1 MIRGSCLCGGVEFE
15 IDGRL
20 TPIQCCHATRCRKST
35 GSAFAPEIAARTSGF
50 RWVRGEE
57 LITSYEAPLLREP
70 PPFRKAFCR
79 VCGSP
84 LPLPDPEGDFVVFL
98 AGVLDGEPE
107 TKPFRHVFL
116 GQKAAWYSADDE
128 LPKFDGRP
136 PADQRLPRKREG

>member
-35 GSAFAPEIAARTSGF
+35 GAAFAPEIATRTSSF
-50 RWVRGEE
+50 HWVRGEE
-57 LITSYEAPLLREP
+57 LITRYEAPLLREP
-70 PPFRKAFCR
+70 PPFRKAFCS

-84 LPLPDPEGDFVVFL
+84 VPLVEQDSEFVAFL

-107 TKPFRHVFL
+107 TTPFRHVFL
-116 GQKAAWYSADDE
+116 SQKAPWYSVNDE
-128 LPKFDGRP
+128 LTKFDERP
-136 PADQRLPRKREG
+136 PADQRLPRKRES

>member
-35 GSAFAPEIAARTSGF
+35 GAAFAPEIATRTSSF

-57 LITSYEAPLLREP
+57 LITRYEAPLLREP
-70 PPFRKAFCR
+70 PPFRKAFCS

-84 LPLPDPEGDFVVFL
+84 VPLVEQDSEFVAFL

-107 TKPFRHVFL
+107 TTPFRHVFL
-116 GQKAAWYSADDE
+116 SQKAPWYSVNDE
-128 LPKFDGRP
+128 LTKFDERP
-136 PADQRLPRKREG
+136 PADQRLPRKRES

>member
-35 GSAFAPEIAARTSGF
+35 GAAFAPEIAARKSGF

-57 LITSYEAPLLREP
+57 LVTRYQAPLLREP
-70 PPFRKAFCR
+70 PPFRKTFCS

-84 LPLPDPEGDFVVFL
+84 LPVVHPDSDFVALL
-98 AGVLDGEPE
+98 AGVLDGDPG
-107 TKPFRHVFL
+107 TRPFRHVFL
-116 GQKAAWYSADDE
+116 SQKAPWYPVDDD
-128 LPKFDGRP
+128 LIKFDERP
-136 PADQRLPRKREG
+136 PAHQRLPQKDRS

>member
-35 GSAFAPEIAARTSGF
+35 GAAFAPEIATRTSSF

-57 LITSYEAPLLREP
+57 LITRYEAPLLREP
-70 PPFRKAFCR
+70 PPFRKAFCS

-84 LPLPDPEGDFVVFL
+84 VPLVEQDSEFVALL

-107 TKPFRHVFL
+107 TTPFRHVFL
-116 GQKAAWYSADDE
+116 SQKAPWYSVNDE
-128 LPKFDGRP
+128 LTKFDERP
-136 PADQRLPRKREG
+136 PADQRLPRKRES

>member
-35 GSAFAPEIAARTSGF
+35 GAAFAPEVAARKRGF

-57 LITSYEAPLLREP
+57 LLTFYEAPLLREP
-70 PPFRKAFCR
+70 PPYRKAFCR

-84 LPLPDPEGDFVVFL
+84 LPLVQEDSDFVTFL
-98 AGVLDGEPE
+98 AGVLDGSPE
-107 TKPFRHVFL
+107 TKPFRHIL
-116 GQKAAWYSADDE
+116 LSQKAPWYSPHDE
-128 LPKFDGRP
+128 LPKFEERP
-136 PADQRLPRKREG
+136 PASQRLPRKEGS